1 MDSVL
6 RKENK
11 YLISLEK
18 FYRIKRHLE
27 SFLDYDEHSIENGY
41 IVRSIYFDTIDNRDM
56 FDTLYGYYAKQKIR
70 LRIYSI
76 HDKNVKLECKRKL
89 GSDTYKISIT
99 ISRDEAESMIRGD
112 YSFLKNKEGSE
123 EKDIYYTLIKEAY
136 SAKTIVEYRRFAFV
150 YPVSNTRICFDTE
163 IKASLTP
170 FNFFEENVG
179 FIPLITRDQGVLE
192 IKYDHFL
199 PKLIKDTIS
208 PMDELTQANSKY
220 VQARML

>member
-1 MDSVL
+1 MDNIL

-18 FYRIKRHLE
+18 FYRIKHQLE
-27 SFLDYDEHSIENGY
+27 SFLDYDEHSTDDGY
-41 IVRSIYFDTIDNRDM
+41 MVRSIYFDTIDNRDM

-76 HDKNVKLECKRKL
+76 HDTNVKLECKRKL
-89 GSDTYKISIT
+89 GSDTHKISIT
-99 ISRDEAESMIRGD
+99 ISRQEAESMIRGD
-112 YSFLKNKEGSE
+112 YNFLKNKESFE
-123 EKDIYYTLIKEAY
+123 EKDLYYTLIKEGY
-136 SAKTIVEYRRFAFV
+136 SAKTIVEYKRIAFT

-163 IKASLTP
+163 IRASLTP

>member
-18 FYRIKRHLE
+18 FYRIKRQLE
-27 SFLDYDEHSIENGY
+27 SFLDYDEHSTENGY

-56 FDTLYGYYAKQKIR
+56 FDTLYGFYAKQKIR

-76 HDKNVKLECKRKL
+76 HDTHIKLECKRKL
-89 GSDTYKISIT
+89 GSDTQKISIT
-99 ISRDEAESMIRGD
+99 ISREEAESMIRGD
-112 YSFLKNKEGSE
+112 YNFLKNKDGSE
-123 EKDIYYTLIKEAY
+123 IRKIYYTLIQEGY
-136 SAKTIVEYRRFAFV
+136 SAKTIVEYRRIAFT

-170 FNFFEENVG
+170 FNFFAENVG
-179 FIPLITRDQGVLE
+179 FIPLITQDQGVLE

-199 PKLIKDTIS
+199 PKLIKDTVS
-208 PMDELTQANSKY
+208 SMDELTQANSKY
-220 VQARML
+220 VQARMV

>member
-1 MDSVL
+1 MDNVL

-18 FYRIKRHLE
+18 FYRIKRQLE
-27 SFLDYDEHSIENGY
+27 LFLDYDEHSTNEGY

-56 FDTLYGYYAKQKIR
+56 FDTLYGYYEKQKIR

-76 HDKNVKLECKRKL
+76 YDKYVKLECKRKL
-89 GSDTYKISIT
+89 GSDTHKISLSIT
-99 ISRDEAESMIRGD
+99 RKEAESMINGD
-112 YSFLKNKEGSE
+112 YEFLRNYENAE
-123 EKDIYYTLIKEAY
+123 IKDIYYSLIKEGY
-136 SAKTIVEYRRFAFV
+136 SAKTIVEYRRVAFV

-163 IKASLTP
+163 VKASLTP

-179 FIPLITRDQGVLE
+179 FLPIITSDIGVLE

-199 PKLIKDTIS
+199 PTLIKDTIS

-220 VQARML
+220 VQARLL